1 MMKNLDFD
9 QVQSRVVLTIQSGS
23 VNPQLTGKD
32 VVDGVRFSFVL
43 RDLGDTLEKKLEL
56 VSMRIYELTVHHY

>member
-1 MMKNLDFD
+1 MKHLNLFFCGSSFPMMKNLDFD

-43 RDLGDTLEKKLEL
+43 RDFGDTLEK
-56 VSMRIYELTVHHY
+56 S